1 MTWLLVALATYRL
14 TRLVTTDTLSAP
26 AREWVQARYD
36 RLGYLVGCDW
46 CSSMWLAPGPV
57 LLGVLAPNSEWT
69 LIVLGIPSISAAVG
83 IMATLLEPSED
94 SSH

>member
-1 MTWLLVALATYRL
+1 MIWLLVSLATYRL
-14 TRLVTTDTLSAP
+14 TRLVTTDTLTAP

-57 LLGVLAPNSEWT
+57 LLGVLAPDSTWT
-69 LIVLGIPSISAAVG
+69 LALLGIPAASAVVG
-83 IMATLLEPSED
+83 IMATLVGRWED
-94 SSH
+94 S